1 MGFGTMLLQ
10 CGAAIGWSIQEP
22 VQEDTSQQ
30 SWQDPPHL
38 SPFWNFF
45 CNKPIVS
52 EAYSAPQYIFN
63 HTPTIWFLFY
73 GLMIVIALT

>member
-1 MGFGTMLLQ
+1 MLLQ
-10 CGAAIGWSIQEP
+10 CREWMEHFQCGVI
-22 VQEDTSQQ
+22 QEDTSQQ

-52 EAYSAPQYIFN
+52 EAYSAPLFIFN
-63 HTPTIWFLFY
+63 RTPTIWFLFY